1 VIDLGRGCAR
11 FRPLLVDFV
20 DRGEVQPET
29 GGALAHLDQCSRCTE
44 AIESTVLT
52 ITALRR
58 IGDDAASV
66 AAEPEP
72 DAWPRLRVRIEG
84 WKRRPRVMSPLAGM
98 AMSFA
103 IVAVLVMPLRL
114 GGSLLGSVA
123 SPEPPRS
130 TAGGFVERRIEAAY
144 IAAVRTGSLGSSG
157 GSLGSND
164 ESLESTAESAGSYP
178 RIYPDNY
185 RPPRKEVT
193 PGEPAGRPPE
203 AI

>member
-1 VIDLGRGCAR
+1 MIDLGRGCAR
-11 FRPLLVDFV
+11 YRSLLVDFV

-29 GGALAHLDQCSRCTE
+29 GGALAHLDRCSRCTE

-66 AAEPEP
+66 AGEPEP

-84 WKRRPRVMSPLAGM
+84 WKRRPRVMSPLAGA

-103 IVAVLVMPLRL
+103 IVAVLVMPVRL
-114 GGSLLGSVA
+114 GGSVLGPVA
-123 SPEPPRS
+123 APEATRS
-130 TAGGFVERRIEAAY
+130 TGGNFLERQIEAAY
-144 IAAVRTGSLGSSG
+144 IASVRMGSMATGG
-157 GSLGSND
+157 
-164 ESLESTAESAGSYP
+164 ESLESTAETVISYP

-193 PGEPAGRPPE
+193 PEEPAGRPPE

>member
-1 VIDLGRGCAR
+1 MIDLGRSCAR

-20 DRGEVQPET
+20 DRGEVRPET
-29 GGALAHLDQCSRCTE
+29 AGALAHLDRCTRCTE

-58 IGDDAASV
+58 IGDDAAAA

-84 WKRRPRVMSPLAGM
+84 WKRRPRVMSPLAGV

-103 IVAVLVMPLRL
+103 IVTVLVLPIRL
-114 GGSLLGSVA
+114 GGSLLGPVA
-123 SPEPPRS
+123 SPAPDRS
-130 TAGGFVERRIEAAY
+130 AAGGFVDRRIEAAY
-144 IAAVRTGSLGSSG
+144 IAAVRLGSVTAG
-157 GSLGSND
+157 
-164 ESLESTAESAGSYP
+164 ETLEPTVETAGSYP

-193 PGEPAGRPPE
+193 PEEPAGRPPE

>member
-1 VIDLGRGCAR
+1 MIDLGRGCAR
-11 FRPLLVDFV
+11 YRPLLVDFV
-20 DRGEVQPET
+20 DRGEVRPAT
-29 GGALAHLDQCSRCTE
+29 AGALTHLDRCPRCTE

-58 IGDDAASV
+58 IGDDAAAV

-84 WKRRPRVMSPLAGM
+84 WKRPPRVMSPLAGA

-103 IVAVLVMPLRL
+103 IVAVLVLPIRL
-114 GGSLLGSVA
+114 GGSLLGPVA
-123 SPEPPRS
+123 APEPTRS
-130 TAGGFVERRIEAAY
+130 TAGGFLERQIEAAY
-144 IAAVRTGSLGSSG
+144 IASVRMSSLDAG
-157 GSLGSND
+157 G
-164 ESLESTAESAGSYP
+164 ESLESTVEPAVSYP

-193 PGEPAGRPPE
+193 SQEPPGRPPE